1 LSTRICLVPKKRLEL
16 SRAFAHNDLNVAC
29 LPFHH
34 LGILVLLLGFEPR
47 PSPNLGSG
55 I

>member
-1 LSTRICLVPKKRLEL
+1 VPKKRLEL

-34 LGILVLLLGFEPR
+34 LGNILVLLLGFEPR
-47 PSPNLGSG
+47 PIPNLGFG